1 MTMVLPGVSAPVKP
15 RLDSRTVYR
24 IEWAL
29 FVLPALGYVIVS
41 GVIPLIAAL
50 ATGFFQTR
58 RGVTEFV
65 GFRHYEW
72 ALAEPAFWNATV
84 NSFLFTGFTVLGH
97 LLIGLGFALLLNQK
111 IRALPFWRGVQFAP
125 WLFPPAA
132 VSILWVLIY
141 QDQFGALNSFL
152 RSVGLSDWTVN
163 WLGTPGV
170 SLAAVTVASI
180 WNWYPFLTLT
190 LLAALQNIPEEFY
203 EAIEIDGGGTFA
215 KFRHVTVPHIL
226 PVVLTI
232 CVLDFFWTFRFFDM
246 IWIMTRGGPGGSSE
260 VLATYTYKLA
270 FQAFRFDRAAAV
282 GGMMLVFMAI
292 LAAIYLVAYR
302 WADDRAR

>member
-1 MTMVLPGVSAPVKP
+1 MTIAAGTMTTPVTSHLTP
-15 RLDSRTVYR
+15 QTVYR

-29 FVLPALGYVIVS
+29 FVLAAFAYVLLS
-41 GVIPLIAAL
+41 GILPLVASL

-58 RGVTEFV
+58 RGETEFV
-65 GFRHYEW
+65 GLKHYEW
-72 ALAEPAFWNATV
+72 ALNEPGFWNATV

-97 LLIGLGFALLLNQK
+97 LVIGLGFALLLNQK
-111 IRALPFWRGVQFAP
+111 IRGLPFWRGLQFAP

-141 QDQFGALNSFL
+141 QDQFGLLNTTM
-152 RSVGLSDWTVN
+152 RTIGLSDWTVN
-163 WLGTPGV
+163 WLGTPGTA
-170 SLAAVTVASI
+170 LAAITIASI

-190 LLAALQNIPEEFY
+190 LLAAAQNIPEDLY
-203 EAIEIDGGGTFA
+203 EAMEMDGAGA
-215 KFRHVTVPHIL
+215 WSKFWNITLPHLVP
-226 PVVLTI
+226 VMLTI

-246 IWIMTRGGPGGSSE
+246 TWIMTRGGPGNSSE

-282 GGMMLVFMAI
+282 GGLMLLFMGV
-292 LAAIYLVAYR
+292 LAFVYVIVYR
-302 WADDRAR
+302 WAERRA